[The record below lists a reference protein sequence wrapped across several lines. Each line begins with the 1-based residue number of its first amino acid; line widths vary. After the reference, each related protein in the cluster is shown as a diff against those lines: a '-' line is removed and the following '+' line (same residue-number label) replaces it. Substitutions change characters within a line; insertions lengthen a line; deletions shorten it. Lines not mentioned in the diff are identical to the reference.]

1 VRPDLQLLFEIPL
14 ADCRWTLQE
23 MSMRHIFP
31 AEATECEEGPIVVS
45 RMNDNNWFVHNGRH
59 RCIRAL
65 LNGET
70 SILATNLY

>member
-1 VRPDLQLLFEIPL
+1 
-14 ADCRWTLQE
+14 
-23 MSMRHIFP
+23 MRHLFP
-31 AEATECEEGPIVVS
+31 AEATVCETGPIVVS

-70 SILATNLY
+70 TISATNLY